1 MMNLMFKEGMVLTLT
16 VKKDGEIEEHRCKI
30 QIVKAEELLVDYPI
44 HIKTGKT
51 AFLLNGTKMEVSYVA
66 EDGNVYKFLSTVVG
80 RVKQNIPLIKITR
93 PENQTLK
100 KIQRREYVRIESSVD
115 VAVHPQQFAPFVATT
130 HDISAGGCS
139 INIPIGKRLQGDS
152 TITIWFTFTMNS
164 GEIIHLKLEGTVIRV
179 FDGINEKR
187 KRASIQFINM
197 KESDRD
203 IIIKYCFEQ
212 QINSKRKSL
221 Y

>member
-115 VAVHPQQFAPFVATT
+115 VAIHPQQFAPFVATT